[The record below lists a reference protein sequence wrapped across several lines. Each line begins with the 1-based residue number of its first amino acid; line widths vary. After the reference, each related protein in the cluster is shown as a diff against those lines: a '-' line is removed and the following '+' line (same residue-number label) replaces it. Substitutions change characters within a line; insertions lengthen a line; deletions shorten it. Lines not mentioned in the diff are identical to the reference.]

1 MHPLK
6 KIALA
11 TATVTVLGFTPL
23 FAQAAEASKG
33 DLQTQLAEARQE
45 GSIWTAFA
53 LNRHLS
59 PFSLSVEVE
68 QGTAILKGK
77 VENEVDKELAGQ
89 IAGDT
94 QGINKVD
101 NQLEIDDGVASE
113 PGTKANMAQRFE
125 DATLTAT
132 IKSKLLWNSVTE
144 ALKIDVSSQQGVV
157 TLKGQAQSADA
168 KQLAGSLASNTDG
181 VTEVNNLIS
190 LSARDTQAIK
200 DQNAAEANSVREEF
214 SDVWITSKVKSSL
227 IYSRTLD
234 GLNIKVDTKAGVV
247 KLDGVVANYAEKEL
261 AVEIARNIRGVKGV
275 NADTLRVTTRTAG

>member
-11 TATVTVLGFTPL
+11 ITTASLLGMTPVV
-23 FAQAAEASKG
+23 AQAAQG
-33 DLQTQLAEARQE
+33 DLPTQLQQARQE

-59 PFSLSVEVE
+59 PFNISVQVE
-68 QGTAILKGK
+68 QGTATLKGK
-77 VENEVDKELAGQ
+77 VENQVDKDLATQ
-89 IAGDT
+89 IASDV
-94 QGINKVD
+94 QGINKVE
-101 NQLEIDDGVASE
+101 NLLEIDPQVASE
-113 PGTKANMAQRFE
+113 PGTKANMAQRFD

-144 ALKIDVSSQQGVV
+144 GLNIEVSANQGVV
-157 TLKGQAQSADA
+157 TLKGQAKDADA

-190 LSARDTQAIK
+190 VSARDTQAIK
-200 DQNAAEANSVREEF
+200 EQNEATANSVKEEL
-214 SDVWITSKVKSSL
+214 SDAWITSKVKSSL

-234 GLNIKVDTKAGVV
+234 GLNIKVQTKDGVV
-247 KLDGVVANYAEKEL
+247 SLDGVVANYAEKEL

-275 NADTLRVTTRTAG
+275 DADTLRVVARSAG

>member
-1 MHPLK
+1 MHSLK

-11 TATVTVLGFTPL
+11 VAAASLLGTAPVI
-23 FAQAAEASKG
+23 AQAAQG
-33 DLQTQLAEARQE
+33 DLQAQLQQARQE
-45 GSIWTAFA
+45 GSIWTAFS

-59 PFSLSVEVE
+59 PFSISVEVE
-68 QGTAILKGK
+68 QGTATLKGK
-77 VENEVDKELAGQ
+77 VENQVDKDLATQ
-89 IAGDT
+89 IASDV

-101 NQLEIDDGVASE
+101 NQLEIDPQVASE
-113 PGTKANMAQRFE
+113 PGTKANMAQRFD

-144 ALKIDVSSQQGVV
+144 GLNIEVSATQGVV
-157 TLKGQAQSADA
+157 TLKGQAKDADA

-190 LSARDTQAIK
+190 VSARDTQAIK
-200 DQNAAEANSVREEF
+200 EQNEATANSVKEDL
-214 SDVWITSKVKSSL
+214 SDAWITSKVKSSL

-234 GLNIKVDTKAGVV
+234 GLNIKVQTKDGVV
-247 KLDGVVANYAEKEL
+247 SLDGVVANYAEKEL

-275 NADTLRVTTRTAG
+275 DADTLRVVARSAG

>member
-11 TATVTVLGFTPL
+11 VATTGVLGLAPL
-23 FAQAAEASKG
+23 IAQAAQG

-59 PFSLSVEVE
+59 PFNIGVKVE
-68 QGTAILKGK
+68 QGTAVLSGK
-77 VENEVDKELAGQ
+77 VENQVDKDLATQ
-89 IAGDT
+89 IAGDA

-101 NQLEIDDGVASE
+101 NRLEIDPQVATE
-113 PGTKANMAQRFE
+113 PGTKANLAQRFD

-144 ALKIDVSSQQGVV
+144 GLNIEVVAAKGVV
-157 TLKGQAQSADA
+157 TLKGQAKDADA
-168 KQLAGSLASNTDG
+168 KQIAGSLASNTDG

-190 LSARDTQAIK
+190 VSARDTQAIK
-200 DQNAAEANSVREEF
+200 EQSEAQANSVREEL
-214 SDVWITSKVKSSL
+214 SDGWITSKVKSSL

-247 KLDGVVANYAEKEL
+247 SLDGVVANYAEKEL
-261 AVEIARNIRGVKGV
+261 AVEIARNIRGVKAV
-275 NADTLRVTTRTAG
+275 DADTLRVVTRSAG